1 MTAYGTA
8 TATNP
13 RDAAEWSRGRVI
25 RSNLRAVFGRAY
37 PRIIGLTREPSW
49 LFFEIFLPFLAVSA
63 FVFVYRALEAPE
75 EYIGFVVLG
84 GAMTAFWL
92 NVVWMMA
99 AQFFWEK
106 DQGNLELYFTAPMN
120 LMSILAGM
128 AIGGLVMTSSRA
140 LAVIVIGSLLY
151 GVTYDI
157 QEPWL
162 LVAVF
167 FLTMIPLYGLGML
180 FASLFL
186 MWGREAN
193 HLAELLQEPI
203 YFLGG
208 VNFPLAA
215 IGPLAGLMMATLPL
229 AVGLDAMRQIVFASS
244 GVEGVLPVG
253 HRDRHPDR
261 DGHRVPRGCPDRTAV
276 PGAPRPPRGPADAA
290 VAVTHRAADVRGMT
304 LADAWRSFRTAIGLG
319 WAIESNWSDP
329 FLFAVYTIAKPL
341 AAALILV
348 VMFQVIT
355 GGQGTEFLQ
364 FMIVGSA
371 LWNVVF
377 GVMNGMVQSILDDRE
392 RYRMLKYIVVTP
404 TSLFP
409 FLIGRSL
416 ARVIVSLVAVAL
428 TLLVGVVFLDIVL
441 QPEPVYLFAASA
453 VGLLAVMALGISMAG
468 WCLQLRQEAWHY
480 PEAIAGAL
488 YLISGAIFPIDI
500 LPSVIQPVAYAMP
513 TTWWL
518 EASRRG
524 LLGHGSP
531 GAMGDLSDG
540 SVMLYLVVSTAI
552 ALPLALAL
560 FAWFMRRARQAGLL
574 DMTTGS

>member
-1 MTAYGTA
+1 M
-8 TATNP
+8 
-13 RDAAEWSRGRVI
+13 
-25 RSNLRAVFGRAY
+25 
-37 PRIIGLTREPSW
+37 
-49 LFFEIFLPFLAVSA
+49 
-63 FVFVYRALEAPE
+63 
-75 EYIGFVVLG
+75 
-84 GAMTAFWL
+84 
-92 NVVWMMA
+92 
-99 AQFFWEK
+99 
-106 DQGNLELYFTAPMN
+106 
-120 LMSILAGM
+120 
-128 AIGGLVMTSSRA
+128 
-140 LAVIVIGSLLY
+140 
-151 GVTYDI
+151 
-157 QEPWL
+157 
-162 LVAVF
+162 
-167 FLTMIPLYGLGML
+167 
-180 FASLFL
+180 
-186 MWGREAN
+186 
-193 HLAELLQEPI
+193 
-203 YFLGG
+203 
-208 VNFPLAA
+208 
-215 IGPLAGLMMATLPL
+215 
-229 AVGLDAMRQIVFASS
+229 
-244 GVEGVLPVG
+244 
-253 HRDRHPDR
+253 
-261 DGHRVPRGCPDRTAV
+261 
-276 PGAPRPPRGPADAA
+276 
-290 VAVTHRAADVRGMT
+290 AVTPRAADVRGAT
-304 LADAWRSFRTAIGLG
+304 LADAWRTFRTAIGLG

-377 GVMNGMVQSILDDRE
+377 GVMSGMVQSILEDRE
-392 RYRMLKYIVVTP
+392 RYRMIKYVVVTP

-416 ARVIVSLVAVAL
+416 ARVLISLVAVVL

-441 QPEPVYLFAASA
+441 QPDPIYLFIASA
-453 VGLLAVMALGISMAG
+453 VGLLAVMALGIGMAG

-500 LPSVIQPVAYAMP
+500 LPSVLHPIAYALP

-531 GAMGDLSDG
+531 GDIGALSDG
-540 SVMLYLVVSTAI
+540 TVMLYLVATTLI

-560 FAWFMRRARQAGLL
+560 FAWFMRRARRAGLL